1 MKYFFWSF
9 LALVGFAFVACS
21 ETSVV
26 DEYDNWQERN
36 EHYIDSIASVARSN
50 QGESVGQ
57 WKIWKDYKKNPD
69 SSLSVGNEGTQN
81 YVYAKVLS
89 LGQAT
94 DSPIFTDSVKVYYRG
109 RLIPTVKNTD
119 GFVFDQ
125 SYYGDL
131 TEESLAWQP
140 TTNFMTSNLITGW
153 VTALMKMHK
162 GDRYL
167 LYIPQKLGYGTSGSS
182 SIPGHSTLVFDV
194 YLKDF
199 GF

>member
-9 LALVGFAFVACS
+9 LALMGLAFVACS
-21 ETSVV
+21 ETDAV

-36 EHYIDSIASVARSN
+36 EHYIDSIATVARSN

-69 SSLSVGNEGTQN
+69 SSLSVGNDGTQN

-94 DSPIFTDSVKVYYRG
+94 DCPIFTDSVKVYYRG
-109 RLIPTVKNTD
+109 RLIPTARNND
-119 GFVFDQ
+119 GWVFDQ

-153 VTALMKMHK
+153 ITALMKMHK

-167 LYIPQKLGYGTSGSS
+167 LYIPQKLGYGTNGSS